1 MSDNNV
7 HKQRMTVI
15 EFFESLES
23 NEDFIF
29 AVAHTNSFK
38 KNVKLCYKQK
48 LDLNE
53 LYKVIVGL
61 AKLEILPPKNRVHRL
76 PGYGKERKNEKYM
89 ECHVA
94 PDWLLIWVQKD
105 NEMILVFT
113 NTGSHANMFGM

>member
-1 MSDNNV
+1 MDDNAQ
-7 HKQRMTVI
+7 KQRMTVVD
-15 EFFESLES
+15 FFEALAS

-38 KNVKLCYKQK
+38 KNVKLCYKQN

-53 LYKVIVGL
+53 LYQVITSL
-61 AKLEILPPKNRVHRL
+61 AKLETLPPKNRVHSL
-76 PGYGKERKNEKYM
+76 TGYRKERKDEKYM

-113 NTGSHANMFGM
+113 NTGSHSNMFGM

>member
-1 MSDNNV
+1 MNDNNV
-7 HKQRMTVI
+7 QKQRMTVV
-15 EFFESLES
+15 EFFESLAS

-38 KNVKLCYKQK
+38 KNVKLCYKQN

-53 LYKVIVGL
+53 LYKVIVSL

-76 PGYGKERKNEKYM
+76 MGYGKERNDEKYM
-89 ECHVA
+89 ECHIA

-105 NEMILVFT
+105 DEMILVFT
-113 NTGSHANMFGM
+113 NTGSHANMFG